1 MNNKTNWIHHL
12 LVLPY
17 FRIESLCLSLW
28 IYGFQILC
36 RFTNHRQ
43 CSLFST
49 QIVSV
54 LVDGFYSLLTW
65 PIDLWKC
72 PCFLAHKDLPGSSCS
87 FLHHHRIRLFP
98 KWPLFSFSEKKNCTS
113 NSNLNPTPWNIVS
126 GPFQWTKQEK
136 IHLCLN
142 CSSSQNYFHSYL
154 LIYLNSWFYNCA
166 FFINLDTYEIIHNQ
180 FICFTNNTIIAP
192 RKLFGI
198 SRNDKTT
205 EYCSVFLCNS
215 FLLFLTAFH

>member
-12 LVLPY
+12 LVLPSL
-17 FRIESLCLSLW
+17 RIESLCLSLW

-98 KWPLFSFSEKKNCTS
+98 KWPLFSFSEKKIVRVTAIW
-113 NSNLNPTPWNIVS
+113 TPHH
-126 GPFQWTKQEK
+126 GT
-136 IHLCLN
+136 
-142 CSSSQNYFHSYL
+142 
-154 LIYLNSWFYNCA
+154 
-166 FFINLDTYEIIHNQ
+166 
-180 FICFTNNTIIAP
+180 
-192 RKLFGI
+192 
-198 SRNDKTT
+198 
-205 EYCSVFLCNS
+205 
-215 FLLFLTAFH
+215 LFLDHFSEQSKKRYICVWTVLAHKTIFIPIF